1 MNILFLDSIDK
12 ETYGGMEEWIKLVS
26 DGLTARGHTV
36 AVAGRTGSRFLRRI
50 AANTT
55 VPTLELDIS
64 GDFHPETIAKI
75 KRYLEENNIDL
86 LVVNFNKDVR
96 LGGLAARLTRD
107 VRVVWSVG
115 LDITKDSVVHKWL
128 TPKLIDGVIVP
139 SESLKSQITQL
150 GYIKEEIVNVIP
162 IGIPDRPFKRPDPAA
177 ADALRKKYHLPKDAV
192 VAVTTARFVEQKG
205 HVHLIDA
212 ASELIGAFP
221 KLRFLLL
228 GSGPLEESLRNR
240 MKATGVDNNFAF
252 AGMLD
257 DVDAELAGADLMVHP
272 SIEEPFGIAVLEGMR
287 AGLPI
292 VASRVGG
299 IPEVVGEDD
308 VALMTRPGSPD
319 SLVNAV
325 SKLAGDADLRAYMGQ
340 RARRRFEMEFQAET
354 MFERIENYLQ
364 SIAREAAHGKT

>member
-26 DGLTARGHTV
+26 EGLTGRGHTV
-36 AVAGRTGSRFLRRI
+36 TVAGRTGSRFLRRI
-50 AANTT
+50 AANTK
-55 VPTLELDIS
+55 VPTLELEIS
-64 GDFHPETIAKI
+64 GDFHPETITKI
-75 KRYLEENNIDL
+75 KRYLKENEVDL
-86 LVVNFNKDVR
+86 VVVNFNKDVR
-96 LGGLAARLTRD
+96 LGGLAAKLTGD

-115 LDITKDSVVHKWL
+115 LDITKDNVVHKWL

-139 SESLKSQITQL
+139 SESLRSQITRL

-162 IGIPDRPFKRPDPAA
+162 IGIPDRPFRRPDPVA
-177 ADALRKKYHLPKDAV
+177 ADVLRKKYHLPPDAV
-192 VAVTTARFVEQKG
+192 VAVTAARFVEQKG
-205 HVHLIDA
+205 HEHLIDA
-212 ASELIGAFP
+212 APELVSTFP

-228 GSGPLEESLRNR
+228 GSGPLEQSLRTRIKSN
-240 MKATGVDNNFAF
+240 GVDSHFDF

-257 DVDAELAGADLMVHP
+257 DIDSELAGSDLMIHP

-308 VALMTRPGSPD
+308 VALMARPGSPD

-354 MFERIENYLQ
+354 MLERIENYLK
-364 SIAREAAHGKT
+364 SIARETAHGKA